1 MLKLLRNKIQL
12 LTETQINILTVILVL
27 INLGIVI
34 FWINFWVSLP
44 KTTSSP
50 MEEKPAS
57 LAGEIPEELK
67 PGEIGEPREG
77 ETPLVELPTVISNT
91 TGTIKEIQK
100 DRLIISGD
108 GSNFSDQKERELTLI
123 FTDST
128 ITFEPGQKIRY
139 QALEGLKYLKIG
151 DLITISSPENIRGK
165 TEFIVNYIN
174 KL

>member
-1 MLKLLRNKIQL
+1 MLKLLRNKIQS
-12 LTETQINILTVILVL
+12 LTETQVNILTAILVL

-44 KTTSSP
+44 KTTSP
-50 MEEKPAS
+50 PIEEKPAS
-57 LAGEIPEELK
+57 LVGEIPEELK
-67 PGEIGEPREG
+67 PGEIGEPEEG
-77 ETPLVELPTVISNT
+77 EGPLVELPSVISNT
-91 TGTIKEIQK
+91 SGTIKEIQK
-100 DRLIISGD
+100 DRLIILGD

-123 FTDST
+123 FTNST

-139 QALEGLKYLKIG
+139 QALESLKYLKIG